1 MRAGARELPR
11 GPGAGDMF
19 LAEVIHRANRKAAI
33 REIVF
38 A

>member
-11 GPGAGDMF
+11 GPGGGDMP
-19 LAEVIHRANRKAAI
+19 LIEVIHRTNRKAAI